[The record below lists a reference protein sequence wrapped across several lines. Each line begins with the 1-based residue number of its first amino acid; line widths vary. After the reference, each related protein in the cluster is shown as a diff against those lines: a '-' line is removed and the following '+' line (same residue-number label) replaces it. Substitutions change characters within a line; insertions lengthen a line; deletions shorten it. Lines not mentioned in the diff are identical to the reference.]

1 MKLCLTPGY
10 FLLVFGALLGKQEGR
25 NIELFNSFELQ
36 WDQIDNDAVINMDY
50 YKAKEEQ
57 CKFCST
63 TAFYFLCKP

>member
-1 MKLCLTPGY
+1 MKLSVTQGY

-36 WDQIDNDAVINMDY
+36 WDQIEHDAVINMDY

-57 CKFCST
+57 CKYRDT
-63 TAFYFLCKP
+63 TPFNSVE